1 MQFQDYLRRA
11 NSETSVIILVEHM
24 DAVKNIESIVRV
36 AGIDAVFV
44 GPYDLSASL
53 GKPGEVND
61 PAVHSCIERVRRAVS
76 DAGIHIGIFGMTPDA
91 LEGLTAHG
99 FTLLTVGVDTVFL
112 GIAAKTAFDRLKRI
126 PAVLAGG

>member
-1 MQFQDYLRRA
+1 MQFKTTAA
-11 NSETSVIILVEHM
+11 NSETSVIVLVEHV
-24 DAVKNIESIVRV
+24 DAVNNIESIVRV

-61 PAVHSCIERVRRAVS
+61 PAVQSCIERVRRAVS

-91 LEGLTAHG
+91 LEGLTAQG